1 MTYESTDFR
10 PLLANTITVRTRA
23 SRNSDG
29 SDTFST
35 AASTYRARVVTTRKW
50 VRNSEGVAV
59 QASQVAWVASPAPL
73 AADSR
78 YTLPDGPSP
87 PVLDIAAY
95 PDTDGTHHHRL
106 LFG

>member
-1 MTYESTDFR
+1 MTYESDFNSML
-10 PLLANTITVRTRA
+10 PHTITVRARA

-35 AASTYRARVVTTRKW
+35 AASSLTARVVTTRKW
-50 VRNSEGVAV
+50 VRNSEGTVV
-59 QASQVAWVASPAPL
+59 RASQEAWVASTGTL

-78 YTLPDGPSP
+78 YTLPDGTSP
-87 PVLDIAAY
+87 PVLVIESYADG
-95 PDTDGTHHHRL
+95 DGTHHGRI

>member
-1 MTYESTDFR
+1 MSFESDFLSMM
-10 PLLANTITVRTRA
+10 PHTITVRARA

-35 AASTYRARVVTTRKW
+35 SASSLTARVVTTRKW

-59 QASQVAWVASPAPL
+59 QASQEAWVASTGTL
-73 AADSR
+73 AVDSR
-78 YTLPDGPSP
+78 YTLPDGTSP
-87 PVLDIAAY
+87 PVLAVESF
-95 PDTDGTHHHRL
+95 PDESGTHHGHL